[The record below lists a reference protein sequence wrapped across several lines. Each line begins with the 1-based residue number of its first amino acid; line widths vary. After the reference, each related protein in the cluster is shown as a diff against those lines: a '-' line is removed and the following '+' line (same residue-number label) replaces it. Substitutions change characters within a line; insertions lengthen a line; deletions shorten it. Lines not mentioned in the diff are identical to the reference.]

1 MANIYELLSRR
12 QSELEDKEKELLI
25 LVKELE
31 SVQQELDDIRQMT
44 NIRLL
49 EPAQEVQETEA
60 PLSPEPSKK
69 LTYLTYYFKKNSGK
83 LSMVLV
89 VNKC

>member
-60 PLSPEPSKK
+60 PLSPESIKKVDVSDLLLQKEQWEAKYGPRLSK
-69 LTYLTYYFKKNSGK
+69 
-83 LSMVLV
+83 
-89 VNKC
+89 